1 MSKKMLFVFNP
12 FSGKGQ
18 LKNYL
23 YDVID
28 VFTKDG
34 YEVTVYPTQG
44 KDDAFNIVG
53 KTAHKYDVITAS
65 GGDGTLN
72 EAVRGIMKYPI
83 YERRLIG
90 YIPSGT
96 TNDFAM
102 SRDIPKDPI
111 KAAEKILHG
120 TPVAQDVGMLNGRV
134 FNYVAAFGAFTD
146 VSYDTPQE
154 AKNFLGQA
162 AYLVE
167 GIKRL
172 SSIGTFRVK
181 FDGDD
186 VCGDDEFCV
195 GCILNSTSMAGISF
209 GGKYDIKLDD
219 GLFEAVMV
227 KMPVSIMQLH
237 EMFTTVLKGGEA
249 TDQFRLIRTSK
260 LSIEFD
266 EEVKWTLDGEY
277 GGAYKTA
284 EIEIRN
290 KAVEFIL

>member
-18 LKNYL
+18 LKNCL

-28 VFTKDG
+28 VFTKGG

-53 KTAHKYDVITAS
+53 STAHKYDVITAS

-72 EAVRGIMKYPI
+72 EVVRGIMKYPI
-83 YERRLIG
+83 YERRPIG

-102 SRDIPKDPI
+102 SRDIPKDLV
-111 KAAEKILHG
+111 KAAEKIIHG
-120 TPVAQDVGMLNGRV
+120 TPVAQDVGMLNGRT

-146 VSYDTPQE
+146 VSYDTPQGV
-154 AKNFLGQA
+154 KNVWGQA

-227 KMPVSIMQLH
+227 KMPVSLMQLH
-237 EMFTTVLKGGEA
+237 EMLTTVLKGGEE

-277 GGAYKTA
+277 GGAYKNA
-284 EIEIRN
+284 EIEIKNR
-290 KAVEFIL
+290 AVEFIL

>member
-18 LKNYL
+18 LKNCL

-28 VFTKDG
+28 VFTKGG

-53 KTAHKYDVITAS
+53 STAHKYDVITAS

-72 EAVRGIMKYPI
+72 EVVRGIMKYPI
-83 YERRLIG
+83 YERRPIG

-102 SRDIPKDPI
+102 SRDIPKDSV
-111 KAAEKILHG
+111 KAAEKIIHG
-120 TPVAQDVGMLNGRV
+120 TPVAQDVGMLNGRT

-146 VSYDTPQE
+146 VSYDTPQGV
-154 AKNFLGQA
+154 KNVWGQA

-227 KMPVSIMQLH
+227 KMPVSLMQLH
-237 EMFTTVLKGGEA
+237 EMLTTVLKGGEE

-277 GGAYKTA
+277 GGAYKNA
-284 EIEIRN
+284 EIEIKNR
-290 KAVEFIL
+290 AVEFIL